1 MEGLTEEDFKK
12 MDKSK
17 AEYQKMIMDE
27 HNSEEKERKENML
40 FMGMS
45 DEEILVNKGE
55 FIALGL
61 MWLQF
66 EI

>member
-1 MEGLTEEDFKK
+1 MQGLTEEDFKK
-12 MDKSK
+12 MDKDK

-27 HNSEEKERKENML
+27 HNSEEKYRKENQL

-61 MWLQF
+61 M
-66 EI
+66 

>member
-1 MEGLTEEDFKK
+1 MEKE
-12 MDKSK
+12 K

-27 HNSEEKERKENML
+27 YNSEEKVRKDNTL
-40 FMGMS
+40 FMGMT

-61 MWLQF
+61 MWN
-66 EI
+66 I

>member
-1 MEGLTEEDFKK
+1 

-61 MWLQF
+61 M
-66 EI
+66 

>member
-1 MEGLTEEDFKK
+1 MQGLTEEDFKK
-12 MDKSK
+12 MDKDK

-27 HNSEEKERKENML
+27 HNSEEKYRKENQL

-61 MWLQF
+61 MWEQS
-66 EI
+66 E